1 MFDTQVVKF
10 QMSGPEDVSG
20 LVEAVTGGRIQAAD
34 IQAIIAKT
42 EGNGRVN
49 DYSRPYA
56 LHSFEDYMMETLG
69 LTRGEVQGMCAMVMS
84 GGCEGIMS
92 PHAVAFSKTDVG
104 DAESPGEKR
113 LLMGVAFTRELL
125 PEELGTMAQVDLVAE
140 AAEEALAKSGVDSL
154 DDVGYVQV
162 KCPLLTSDRIND
174 AASRGKKVV
183 STDTTR
189 SMSLSNGCSALG
201 AAVGLGEIDRASFE
215 IADVCSR
222 GDLYSEMIS
231 CSAGVELMRSEVVVL
246 GNSAQS
252 VSRYK
257 IGRAVM
263 QHLIDADAV
272 RQALK
277 NAGLVFDGLPGDED
291 LNRVVHVLAKAGA
304 PWDGRLL
311 DKRVTL
317 LTDSVLGTRPRA
329 RRGERRHRLRR
340 AGPGGLRL
348 GRPRVPPGS
357 RGGRSGSRHHRGVG
371 AEAPPSRETSS
382 S

>member
-20 LVEAVTGGRIQAAD
+20 LTEAVTGGRIQAAD

-69 LTRGEVQGMCAMVMS
+69 LSRSEIQGMCAMVMS

-174 AASRGKKVV
+174 AASRGKKVA

-215 IADVCSR
+215 ISDVCSR

-246 GNSAQS
+246 ANSAQS

-263 QHLIDADAV
+263 QNLIDADAV

-277 NAGLVFDGLPGDED
+277 NAGLVFNGLPSGED
-291 LNRVVHVLAKAGA
+291 LNRVVHMLAKAGA

-317 LTDSVLGTRPRA
+317 LTDSVLGTRPVRA
-329 RRGERRHRLRR
+329 VANAVIASVVQDPAVYVS
-340 AGPGGLRL
+340 AGLVFHQGPVGG
-348 GRPRVPPGS
+348 
-357 RGGRSGSRHHRGVG
+357 GVV
-371 AEAPPSRETSS
+371 AAIIEA
-382 S
+382 

>member
-20 LVEAVTGGRIQAAD
+20 LAEAVAGGRIQAAD
-34 IQAIIAKT
+34 VQAIIAKT

-69 LTRGEVQGMCAMVMS
+69 LSRTEVQGKCAMVMS
-84 GGCEGIMS
+84 GGCEGVMS
-92 PHAVAFSKTDVG
+92 PHAVAFSRTDVG

-113 LLMGVAFTRELL
+113 LSMGVSFTRELL

-140 AAEEALAKSGVDSL
+140 ATTALEKAGVDSL

-201 AAVGLGEIDRASFE
+201 AAVGIGEINRDSFE
-215 IADVCSR
+215 ISDVCSR
-222 GDLYSEMIS
+222 GDLYSDMTS

-246 GNSAQS
+246 ANSSES

-263 QHLIDADAV
+263 QNLIDADAV
-272 RQALK
+272 RQAMK
-277 NAGLVFDGLPGDED
+277 NAGLSFDGLPGQGD
-291 LNRVVHVLAKAGA
+291 LNRVVHVFAKAGA

-311 DKRVTL
+311 GKRVTL
-317 LTDSVLGTRPRA
+317 LTDSVLGTRPVRA
-329 RRGERRHRLRR
+329 VANAVIASVVQDPAVYVS
-340 AGPGGLRL
+340 AGLVFHQGPVGG
-348 GRPRVPPGS
+348 
-357 RGGRSGSRHHRGVG
+357 GVVS
-371 AEAPPSRETSS
+371 AIIEA
-382 S
+382 

>member
-1 MFDTQVVKF
+1 MFDTQVAKF

-20 LVEAVTGGRIQAAD
+20 LAEAVAEGRIQAAD

-56 LHSFEDYMMETLG
+56 LHSFEDYMMEKLG
-69 LTRGEVQGMCAMVMS
+69 LTRDEVQGMCAMVMS

-92 PHAVAFSKTDVG
+92 PHAVAISKTDVG

-113 LLMGVAFTRELL
+113 LSMGVAFTRELL

-140 AAEEALAKSGVDSL
+140 AAEEALAKAGVDSL

-201 AAVGLGEIDRASFE
+201 AAVGIGEVPRDSFE
-215 IADVCSR
+215 ITDVCSR

-246 GNSAQS
+246 ANSSQS

-263 QHLIDADAV
+263 QNLIDADAV
-272 RQALK
+272 RQALR
-277 NAGLVFDGLPGDED
+277 NAGLAFDGLPGAED
-291 LNRVVHVLAKAGA
+291 LSKVVHAFAKAGA

-311 DKRVTL
+311 GKRVTL
-317 LTDSVLGTRPRA
+317 LTDSVLGTRPVRA
-329 RRGERRHRLRR
+329 VANAVIASVVQDPAVYVS
-340 AGPGGLRL
+340 AGLVFHQGPVGG
-348 GRPRVPPGS
+348 
-357 RGGRSGSRHHRGVG
+357 GVVS
-371 AEAPPSRETSS
+371 AIIEA
-382 S
+382 

>member
-1 MFDTQVVKF
+1 MFDVQVAKF

-20 LVEAVTGGRIQAAD
+20 LAEAVAQGRMRAQD
-34 IQAIIAKT
+34 VQAIIAKT

-69 LTRGEVQGMCAMVMS
+69 LSRESVQAMCAMVMS
-84 GGCEGIMS
+84 GGCEGVMS
-92 PHAVAFSKTDVG
+92 PHAVAFAKTEAG
-104 DAESPGEKR
+104 GEASPGEKR
-113 LLMGVAFTRELL
+113 LSMGVAFTRDLL

-140 AAEEALAKSGVDSL
+140 AAAEALEKAEVDSL

-201 AAVGLGEIDRASFE
+201 AAVGIGEIDRASFE
-215 IADVCSR
+215 ISDVCSR

-246 GNSAQS
+246 ANSSRS
-252 VSRYK
+252 VSRYR

-263 QHLIDADAV
+263 RNLIDADAV
-272 RQALK
+272 RQSLR
-277 NAGLVFDGLPGDED
+277 NAGLAFDGLPGED
-291 LNRVVHVLAKAGA
+291 DLARVVHVLAKAGA

-317 LTDSVLGTRPRA
+317 LTDSVLGTRPVRA
-329 RRGERRHRLRR
+329 VANAVIASVVQDPAVYVS
-340 AGPGGLRL
+340 AGLVFHQGPVGG
-348 GRPRVPPGS
+348 
-357 RGGRSGSRHHRGVG
+357 GVV
-371 AEAPPSRETSS
+371 AAIVEA
-382 S
+382 

>member
-1 MFDTQVVKF
+1 VFDTQVVKF

-20 LVEAVTGGRIQAAD
+20 LAEAVAEGRIQAAD
-34 IQAIIAKT
+34 IQAVIAKT

-56 LHSFEDYMMETLG
+56 LHSFEDYMMEMLG
-69 LTRGEVQGMCAMVMS
+69 LSRTEVQGMCAMVMS
-84 GGCEGIMS
+84 GGCEGVMS

-104 DAESPGEKR
+104 EAEGPGEKR
-113 LLMGVAFTRELL
+113 LSMGVAFSRELL

-140 AAEEALAKSGVDSL
+140 AAAEALERAGVDSL

-162 KCPLLTSDRIND
+162 KCTLLTSDRIND

-201 AAVGLGEIDRASFE
+201 AAVGIGEIARDSFE
-215 IADVCSR
+215 ISDVCSR

-246 GNSAQS
+246 ANSSQS

-263 QHLIDADAV
+263 QNLIDADAV
-272 RQALK
+272 RQAMK
-277 NAGLVFDGLPGDED
+277 NAGLSFEGLPRQED
-291 LNRVVHVLAKAGA
+291 LSRVVHAFAKAGA

-311 DKRVTL
+311 GKRVTL
-317 LTDSVLGTRPRA
+317 LTDSVLGTRPVRA
-329 RRGERRHRLRR
+329 VANAVIASVVQDPAVYVS
-340 AGPGGLRL
+340 AGLVFHQGPVGG
-348 GRPRVPPGS
+348 
-357 RGGRSGSRHHRGVG
+357 GVVS
-371 AEAPPSRETSS
+371 AIIEA
-382 S
+382 